1 MVAFVY
7 LHSCADIS
15 RAAGRGCHLR
25 RIGVPLCIN
34 QICIRLLQLYSID
47 QGITPDPMMAG
58 VILTLRYFF
67 INTAEMS
74 ACIEISG

>member
-25 RIGVPLCIN
+25 RIGVSSCVHLT
-34 QICIRLLQLYSID
+34 LQLYNID